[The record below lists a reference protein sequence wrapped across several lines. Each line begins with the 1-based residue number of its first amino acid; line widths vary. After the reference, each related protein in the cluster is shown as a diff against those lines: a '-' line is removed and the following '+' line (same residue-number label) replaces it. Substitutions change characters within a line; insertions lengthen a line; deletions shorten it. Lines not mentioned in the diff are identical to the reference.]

1 MARICRS
8 PEWIDWHPAYVFL
21 KLAAMKIRPA
31 TMARLGQIIYFGAC
45 AGAALIAFL
54 VFAGILL
61 NIGNENGAAIVR
73 TLVIASV
80 AWGLGRTALYF
91 LAER

>member
-1 MARICRS
+1 M
-8 PEWIDWHPAYVFL
+8 
-21 KLAAMKIRPA
+21 KLRPV
-31 TMARLGQIIYFGAC
+31 TMVRLGQIIYFGAC

-54 VFAGILL
+54 ALAGILL

-73 TLVIASV
+73 TLVIASI

>member
-1 MARICRS
+1 
-8 PEWIDWHPAYVFL
+8 
-21 KLAAMKIRPA
+21 MKIRPA
-31 TMARLGQIIYFGAC
+31 TRLRLGQIIYFGAC
-45 AGAALIAFL
+45 TGAGFVAFL
-54 VFAGILL
+54 VLAGILL

-91 LAER
+91 LTER